1 MTITVMS
8 AFQFLSFTGI
18 FRYFGH
24 MPAPVAPVDRQDMP
38 CFPRFPCPQNCP
50 GLQYEG
56 QARAKFFGEEG
67 EREGE
72 AAPFVHKRGASP
84 SLHPFLV

>member
-1 MTITVMS
+1 
-8 AFQFLSFTGI
+8 
-18 FRYFGH
+18 

-38 CFPRFPCPQNCP
+38 CFSRFPYPKYCP
-50 GLQYEG
+50 GLQHEG
-56 QARAKFFGEEG
+56 QARAKFFGVKG

-84 SLHPFLV
+84 SHHPFMVS